1 MPESYS
7 NVRVQGSNKKKKYVD
22 PYSKK
27 ESKTVLSK
35 KKLDSNRPKTSFEY
49 PFPENYVVDTTSD
62 GSTKNSIKS
71 GSGKSKTYFDM

>member
-35 KKLDSNRPKTSFEY
+35 KKLDRPKTSFEY
-49 PFPENYVVDTTSD
+49 SFPDNYGRDTTSD

-71 GSGKSKTYFDM
+71 GSGKTKTYFDM